1 LVLQSFRRLRKT
13 REKTRSH
20 REHGLSVIPTGATV
34 KEFRDMIATVRDRIQ
49 KMINSGQNENHIV
62 GQHATSDFDATWG
75 RGRVQGNA
83 FVREVYDALKE
94 AK

>member
-1 LVLQSFRRLRKT
+1 
-13 REKTRSH
+13 
-20 REHGLSVIPTGATV
+20 
-34 KEFRDMIATVRDRIQ
+34 
-49 KMINSGQNENHIV
+49 MINSGQNENHIV